1 MPPKKKA
8 IPKKGNA
15 TARGDG
21 KGEAKPTEQE
31 LLLKQQWVTLSYP
44 SSYIYKRLADNVT
57 HLTRNLG

>member
-31 LLLKQQWVTLSYP
+31 LLLKQQ
-44 SSYIYKRLADNVT
+44 
-57 HLTRNLG
+57 